1 MARNTS
7 SRMGYERPTR
17 VHWQVFGI
25 GCTVSWMLYLHRYV
39 FALIKPTLQTEF
51 DLNNSEL
58 GQLDF
63 AFGLCYSVFQ
73 IPAGLLVDLLG
84 AHVYLGA
91 AIVIW
96 SLALGAHAW
105 SDRLSELTA
114 ARYVMGFGQAGV
126 FAAISRVTRTWFP
139 PSVRTSVQGWMGVF
153 CARSG
158 GVCSNLLFATVL
170 IGYYHLDWRFAI
182 EIFAVCGVVLGLVFL
197 LVYRNDPAAHPWTN
211 AAEVAWIAGGAE
223 PATVHTADADPQ
235 RPVDTVRRKPLRAVL
250 RQMSPRSLINL
261 AMVNAAS
268 AFSTFADNVYS
279 GWIPLFL
286 AQVHKLEFKE
296 MGIYSALPLLG
307 GACGGAFGGW
317 LNDRSIAW
325 SGSRRWS
332 RSLVGCFGKGMAA
345 ILITLSLLCYQ
356 QPRVFCGLLF
366 FVKFFADIS
375 LATRWGTMTDIG
387 GKATAT
393 VFAFNNSVASVL
405 GLAAPLMYGWISG
418 TYGWKPVFVIAGVM
432 YALCAACWLLV
443 NCTIPVLSPD
453 HASDDIAADPGD
465 S

>member
-1 MARNTS
+1 MAS
-7 SRMGYERPTR
+7 DAWSRMDGDRRTR

-51 DLNNSEL
+51 DLDNSEL

-63 AFGLCYSVFQ
+63 AFGLCYSAFQ

-84 AHVYLGA
+84 AHVYLGS

-105 SDRLSELTA
+105 SSQLSELTA
-114 ARYVMGFGQAGV
+114 ARYVMGFGQAGA

-139 PSVRTSVQGWMGVF
+139 TSIRTSVQGWMGVF

-170 IGYYHLDWRFAI
+170 IGYLQLDWRFAV
-182 EIFAVCGVVLGLVFL
+182 EILSICGVILGAVFL
-197 LVYRNDPAAHPWTN
+197 LVYRNDPARHPWTN
-211 AAEVAWIAGGAE
+211 AAEVAWIAGDTGSE
-223 PATVHTADADPQ
+223 HVQEADRQPSAAAHQ
-235 RPVDTVRRKPLRAVL
+235 RQSFRAL
-250 RQMSPRSLINL
+250 LGQMSPRSLSNM

-286 AQVHKLEFKE
+286 FQVHDLKFKE

-325 SGSRRWS
+325 SGNRRWS
-332 RSLVGCFGKGMAA
+332 RSLVACFGKGMAA

-356 QPRVFCGLLF
+356 QPRLFCGLLF

-418 TYGWKPVFVIAGVM
+418 SYGWKPVFVIAGVM
-432 YALCAACWLLV
+432 YTLCAVCWLLV
-443 NCTIPVLSPD
+443 NCTIPVLSSGQTEVD
-453 HASDDIAADPGD
+453 ARSDSLDA
-465 S
+465 